1 MRPSVRSI
9 AVDQKAIFADLK
21 ARLGGRGVRALLVED
36 NKINQTVM
44 ITFFKRVEMDVDC
57 AGDGMQCLD
66 MVFSKPHDYYSV
78 ILSDLFMPALDG
90 FQTTKAI
97 RKWERKSG
105 HPRLPIIALS
115 ANVMGDVYTKVVDAG
130 FDEFCTKPVD
140 FKELSRLLVNYL
152 DPDGITDPESSLATT
167 GTKPSLRKSGRSSAT
182 ASDGSRTR
190 GGGHEAAG
198 GSIGRMG
205 GG

>member
-1 MRPSVRSI
+1 MRPSMRSI

-66 MVFSKPHDYYSV
+66 MVFAKPHDYYSV

-97 RKWERKSG
+97 RKWERKNG

-115 ANVMGDVYTKVVDAG
+115 ANVMGDVYAKVVDAG

-152 DPDGITDPESSLATT
+152 DPDGVTDPDSSLAT
-167 GTKPSLRKSGRSSAT
+167 GKAAPRKSGQSSAT
-182 ASDGSRTR
+182 ASDRSRTR
-190 GGGHEAAG
+190 GA
-198 GSIGRMG
+198 
-205 GG
+205 